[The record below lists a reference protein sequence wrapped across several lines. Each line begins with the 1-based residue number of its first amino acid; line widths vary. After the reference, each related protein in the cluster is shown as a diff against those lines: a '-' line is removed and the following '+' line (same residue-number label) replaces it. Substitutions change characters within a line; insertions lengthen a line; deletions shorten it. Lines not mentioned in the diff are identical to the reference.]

1 MITNTNKNIYG
12 QWSRTMDT
20 DRLEKTYGIEPLYK
34 QGTHPL
40 YERLYK

>member
-1 MITNTNKNIYG
+1 MKTDSKNNVYG
-12 QWSRTMDT
+12 QWSRTTDT
-20 DRLEKTYGIEPLYK
+20 DRYEKSYGIAPLYK